1 MARRSVDVAIAG
13 GGLSGG
19 LIALAIARAHPG
31 LDLALVEGGEQLGG
45 NHRWSW
51 FGSDLDAEGEALLAD
66 FPKARW
72 TGRYEVRFPAY
83 ARSLP
88 ATYNSLAS
96 SDFAATIERE
106 LNQGSVLTGRR
117 IAALDGRGLDLED
130 GERIEARHVIDCRG
144 ITQAA
149 ELTGGWQVFLGQEWE
164 LSGPHGLDGPVIMDA
179 TVEQVGAYRFMY
191 LLPLGPRTLFLED
204 TYYASEPGLDR
215 AALRQ
220 RIADYVLEHGWAG
233 QPIAE
238 EMGVLP
244 VITGGDFAAF
254 QAAQR
259 VPEVARAGARGGFVH
274 PLTSYTLPQAAHIAG
289 VVAQALN
296 TPEPDLAAL
305 LEVEAQRHWQATG
318 FYRLLGRMLFGAADP
333 AKRYRVFQHFYRLS
347 EPLIERFYAARST
360 WPDRARVLAGKPP
373 VRITRAL
380 GAITSQCPPLVA
392 RTEPN
397 HA

>member
-1 MARRSVDVAIAG
+1 
-13 GGLSGG
+13 LT
-19 LIALAIARAHPG
+19 ALAIARAHPA
-31 LDLALVEGGEQLGG
+31 LDIALVEGGEHLGG

-51 FGSDLDAEGEALLAD
+51 FASDIDAGGEALLAD
-66 FPKARW
+66 FPKAQW

-83 ARSLP
+83 TRSLP

-96 SDFAATIERE
+96 SDFAASIKRE

-117 IAALDGRGLDLED
+117 IAALDARGLDMMD
-130 GERIEARHVIDCRG
+130 GERIDARHVIDCRG

-164 LSGPHGLDGPVIMDA
+164 LDQPHGLAGPVIMDA

-191 LLPLGPRTLFLED
+191 LLPIGPKTLFLED
-204 TYYASEPGLDR
+204 TYYASAPELDSD
-215 AALRQ
+215 ALRL
-220 RIADYVLEHGWAG
+220 RIANYVRGAGWSG
-233 QPIAE
+233 EPVAE
-238 EMGVLP
+238 ETGVLP

-259 VPEVARAGARGGFVH
+259 VPGVARAGARGGFVH
-274 PLTSYTLPQAAHIAG
+274 PLTSYTLPQAVRIAG
-289 VVAQALN
+289 LVAEALD
-296 TPEPDLAAL
+296 TADPDLAAL
-305 LEVEAQRHWQATG
+305 LEAEAQKHWQATG

-333 AKRYRVFQHFYRLS
+333 AERYRVFQHFYRLS

-373 VRITRAL
+373 VPITRAL